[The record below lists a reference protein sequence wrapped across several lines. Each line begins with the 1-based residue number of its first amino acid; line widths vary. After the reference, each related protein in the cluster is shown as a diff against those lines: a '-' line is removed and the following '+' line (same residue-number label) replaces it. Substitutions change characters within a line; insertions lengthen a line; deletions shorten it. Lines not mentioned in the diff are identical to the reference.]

1 MDVIDEKVN
10 KEKEDVLLKVFS
22 NLEILEVFSKLGE
35 SMLFNHL

>member
-10 KEKEDVLLKVFS
+10 KEKEDVLLKGSKVFS

-35 SMLFNHL
+35 

>member
-1 MDVIDEKVN
+1 MDVIEEKVN

-35 SMLFNHL
+35 